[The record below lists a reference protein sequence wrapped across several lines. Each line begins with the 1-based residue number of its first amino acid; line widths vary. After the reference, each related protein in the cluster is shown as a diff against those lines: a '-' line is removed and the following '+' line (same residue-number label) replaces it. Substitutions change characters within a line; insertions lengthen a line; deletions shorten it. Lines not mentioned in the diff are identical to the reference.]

1 MIAASK
7 IAIASASGLAS
18 QIPVTPKMAG
28 RSKRQIIINTK
39 DLEKA
44 KIAETTPLFNAV
56 NKPLEKILKPIKNR
70 AILQRRFPVTAS
82 WYTGLSGLVKI
93 LTRGLV
99 MPMETATDTREI
111 TRITARLVR
120 TNFFYRA

>member
-1 MIAASK
+1 
-7 IAIASASGLAS
+7 
-18 QIPVTPKMAG
+18 MAG